1 MNIYYDFCILT
12 RKNSP
17 SLSYRERY
25 FDFDFTMCTNLDNRL
40 YVQKNTG
47 LFTNKQQSIFELS
60 SVFEISFWKSVS
72 LNVVWPD
79 NSAINTLNVTADA
92 FVPCYNL
99 IFCTI

>member
-1 MNIYYDFCILT
+1 M
-12 RKNSP
+12 
-17 SLSYRERY
+17 
-25 FDFDFTMCTNLDNRL
+25 
-40 YVQKNTG
+40 QKNTG

-79 NSAINTLNVTADA
+79 NSAINTWNVTVDA